1 MATTEEKTELVE
13 TLKGPRFYRIQ
24 LWGYGGEAEYMH
36 LTKEQYEFWH
46 AHIEEHGDSD
56 AVNYCV
62 NAEDGEYDFEEL
74 EDNQKVMVNHVASLN
89 NKIAQARFDLD
100 QLQVAQ
106 DAFSKMLVAS
116 VNETPEAQ
124 PEGE

>member
-1 MATTEEKTELVE
+1 MNDENQIITIDGK
-13 TLKGPRFYRIQ
+13 
-24 LWGYGGEAEYMH
+24 EY
-36 LTKEQYEFWH
+36 
-46 AHIEEHGDSD
+46 
-56 AVNYCV
+56 N
-62 NAEDGEYDFEEL
+62 FEEL
-74 EDNQKVMVNHVASLN
+74 EDNQKAMVNHVAYLN

-100 QLQVAQ
+100 QLTVAQ